1 MHVSFPLSSSSALHH
16 PPRLFLNATAVRH
29 PRLSPLAAAMVRELG
44 VVDESD
50 KVLAHDDAF
59 PSTQV
64 TSSLASD
71 VPMQPVDS
79 SATTDSLFQT
89 TNDRTSVA
97 RNLDV
102 TFALNWLS
110 SRTRGEQALL
120 VVIVLALS
128 RLWLSVLNWG
138 VVLATVLGA
147 GLGGFMVAFYLLA
160 VPEDTRLKRASAIAK
175 IGRYKSLHLEMVDG
189 VPSWSDAEKLEA
201 VDHSFGIQL
210 DETKDGNY
218 DKVDISPDIDPLVE
232 DMISFTLRDFV
243 NVPVGLASE
252 GQHNVPLRKSLVA
265 MAMNVSK
272 KFSNVRLPE
281 TALLAVF
288 GLQNSFI
295 VHLVRRQAHGNS
307 NYGPSIQTSYVPS
320 ILISVPIE
328 NYLQADSLSRN
339 MSKRTPILTR

>member
-1 MHVSFPLSSSSALHH
+1 
-16 PPRLFLNATAVRH
+16 
-29 PRLSPLAAAMVRELG
+29 MVRELG
-44 VVDESD
+44 VMDESD
-50 KVLAHDDAF
+50 RVLAHDDTL
-59 PSTQV
+59 PSTHAPS
-64 TSSLASD
+64 TPTSD

-79 SATTDSLFQT
+79 LATVDSIFQI
-89 TNDRTSVA
+89 TNDGTSLA
-97 RNLDV
+97 RARSLDV
-102 TFALNWLS
+102 KSALNWLS

-120 VVIVLALS
+120 AAVVLAFS
-128 RLWLSVLNWG
+128 RLYLSVLNWG
-138 VVLATVLGA
+138 VILAAILGA

-160 VPEDTRLKRASAIAK
+160 VPEDTRLRRASVIAK

-189 VPSWSDAEKLEA
+189 VPSWSDAEKLET

-210 DETKDGNY
+210 DEIKDVNY

-295 VHLVRRQAHGNS
+295 VHLVR
-307 NYGPSIQTSYVPS
+307 
-320 ILISVPIE
+320 
-328 NYLQADSLSRN
+328 
-339 MSKRTPILTR
+339 